1 MNNSIYKTLEN
12 LGLTSNDTKELFNDS
27 TRDAKNLKVQN
38 RESGVIFIDDFYVGN
53 EIYGIIQK

>member
-27 TRDAKNLKVQN
+27 TRDAKNLKV
-38 RESGVIFIDDFYVGN
+38 
-53 EIYGIIQK
+53 